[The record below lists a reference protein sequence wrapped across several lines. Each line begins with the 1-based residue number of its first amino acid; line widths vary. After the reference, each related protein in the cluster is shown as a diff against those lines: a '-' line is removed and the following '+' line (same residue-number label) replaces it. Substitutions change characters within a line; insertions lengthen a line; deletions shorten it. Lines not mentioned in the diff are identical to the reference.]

1 MSSRK
6 NNLRLEA
13 QTSRT
18 SSTVGAVTPTNPA
31 TTKVLRYVMYTS
43 LFDYPE
49 CSNPPQTKNIPDHEY
64 ICMHRPHFDYKA
76 ENRTLGEESKED
88 EDFDDWY
95 KAGFKAE
102 NEAGVMLEPAKDHPD
117 HKWVILWEGYKMF
130 MDYRRRSNYCC
141 PDRFGMYIYN
151 DFEGWG
157 YQELIENFIVE
168 FDKSLKKSDDDGL
181 KHTWAI
187 VSALALWINEVNQG
201 PLMGNEDGEKTEAV
215 IGLVGQALI
224 RGLAALDAADQ
235 LKPDSDFS
243 DIPIVITSLLH
254 FSHGLED
261 YGIEG
266 GSNWRPHAAA
276 YFKKGKFA
284 PEKGISNT
292 TTILET
298 AKGGS
303 EAKLPKKD
311 AKDPWG
317 WNKTLKA
324 YKKQH
329 GTGKGGGQ
337 IGGFKYD
344 ITRMSRKERA
354 GHAFDGKDPLA
365 DVSDK
370 DLKEG
375 VIDFV

>member
-1 MSSRK
+1 MPPK
-6 NNLRLEA
+6 KK
-13 QTSRT
+13 QRT
-18 SSTVGAVTPTNPA
+18 SENSAAA
-31 TTKVLRYVMYTS
+31 TQEHEIEQQEEQSELESSNAQDVIEIESGDDDESSDEGSPLR
-43 LFDYPE
+43 D
-49 CSNPPQTKNIPDHEY
+49 TKNIPDHEY
-64 ICMHRPHFDYKA
+64 IGMHRPYFDYEA
-76 ENRTLGEESKED
+76 ENRTLGKESK
-88 EDFDDWY
+88 
-95 KAGFKAE
+95 
-102 NEAGVMLEPAKDHPD
+102 MRTSTTD
-117 HKWVILWEGYKMF
+117 HKWVIMWEGYKMF

-168 FDKSLKKSDDDGL
+168 FDASLKKSGDDAL
-181 KHTWAI
+181 KYTWAI
-187 VSALALWINEVNQG
+187 ISALALWINEVDQG
-201 PLMGNEDGEKTEAV
+201 PLMDNEDGENTEAV
-215 IGLVGQALI
+215 IGLIGQALI
-224 RGLAALDAADQ
+224 RGLAALDSADQ
-235 LKPDSDFS
+235 LKPDSDFP
-243 DIPIVITSLLH
+243 DIPIVITSLLQ

-266 GSNWRPHAAA
+266 GDKWRPHAAA
-276 YFKKGKFA
+276 YFNKSKFA

-292 TTILET
+292 KDILET

-317 WNKTLKA
+317 WDKTLKA

-329 GTGKGGGQ
+329 GTGKGRGQ
-337 IGGFKYD
+337 IGGYKYD

-354 GHAFDGKDPLA
+354 SHAFDKKDPLA

-370 DLKEG
+370 DLKER